1 MHTKYSKQK
10 QSQQLRDAMSR
21 KKVRPN
27 CNWFT
32 SSIAKA
38 DIEEFF
44 SCMKSFVCTFSKDG
58 KVASMPVIS
67 ISASAVSFLDKQNA
81 ESMRTWNKQRTLN
94 DNNNDNDND
103 NDNDNN

>member
-67 ISASAVSFLDKQNA
+67 ISASAVSFLDKQND
-81 ESMRTWNKQRTLN
+81 ESMRT
-94 DNNNDNDND
+94 
-103 NDNDNN
+103 